1 MYPPYQNT
9 GTPVGLN
16 TLKAGDKYR
25 CNGYASENTIMAV
38 MDTYLKI
45 KRQDGWII
53 NLNLENPMYKQIVYI
68 DKK

>member
-1 MYPPYQNT
+1 MYPEYQNT

-25 CNGYASENTIMAV
+25 YNGYASENTILAV
-38 MDTYLKI
+38 MEMHIKV

-53 NLNLENPMYKQIVYI
+53 NLPIDNPMYKQIVYI